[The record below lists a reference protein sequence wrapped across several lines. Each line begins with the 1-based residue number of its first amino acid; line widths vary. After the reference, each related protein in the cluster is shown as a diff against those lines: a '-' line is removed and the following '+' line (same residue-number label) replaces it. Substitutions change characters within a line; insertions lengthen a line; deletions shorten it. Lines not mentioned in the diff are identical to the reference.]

1 MSNCTSIAGH
11 FDGHAD
17 VLKQWT
23 QYHPMQQIQGCTGC
37 PWKLAA
43 TAARVTGKQTT
54 MTQYTYV
61 AGHYDRYGNAPV
73 RYHAHCPMNEV
84 QGFTGSHWTLPPCEL
99 FQKYRRKPWGSDR
112 CYLVSHPCM
121 HQSRRRKKDFTSGG
135 LKGTSR
141 EAFVLGLW
149 LLLLVRQECVCMCV
163 LKLVRLSRTE
173 KSRSRRVQQ

>member
-1 MSNCTSIAGH
+1 
-11 FDGHAD
+11 
-17 VLKQWT
+17 
-23 QYHPMQQIQGCTGC
+23 
-37 PWKLAA
+37 
-43 TAARVTGKQTT
+43 
-54 MTQYTYV
+54 
-61 AGHYDRYGNAPV
+61 
-73 RYHAHCPMNEV
+73 MNEV

-141 EAFVLGLW
+141 KAFVLGLW